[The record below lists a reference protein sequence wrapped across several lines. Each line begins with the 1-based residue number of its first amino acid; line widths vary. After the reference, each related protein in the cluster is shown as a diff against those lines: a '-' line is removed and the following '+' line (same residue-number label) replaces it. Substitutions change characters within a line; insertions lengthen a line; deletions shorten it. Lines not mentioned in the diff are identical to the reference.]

1 MFTRRES
8 FKEFIA
14 SYPIVSAIL
23 IIHLLLYIVTT
34 IPIFPNDYILEQT
47 IGVNLYIVQGEWW
60 RLLTPIFIHGSFS
73 HFLFNSFSI
82 FLFGPPLEMILGK
95 TRFTVLY
102 LATGVLAN
110 IATLLAEPLT
120 YTHLGSSGAI
130 FGLFGYY
137 IALIVFRKDI
147 ISKNNSQVIA
157 TIAILSLIMTFLQP
171 NINVSAHIFGFLCGL
186 VIGSISQSKG
196 KKILNT
202 YKEEFS
208 HIKNNLSRRKKPPI
222 KTIVIWGILLLLAAI
237 GLFQ

>member
-8 FKEFIA
+8 FKEFIT
-14 SYPIVSAIL
+14 SYPIVSTIL

-34 IPIFPNDYILEQT
+34 ISIFPNEYILEQT
-47 IGVNLYIVQGEWW
+47 IGVNLYVIQGEWW
-60 RLLTPIFIHGSFS
+60 RLITPIFIHGSFS

-82 FLFGPPLEMILGK
+82 FLFGPALEMILGK
-95 TRFTVLY
+95 TRFTFLY
-102 LATGVLAN
+102 LATGILAN
-110 IATLLAEPLT
+110 VATLLVEPLT

-147 ISKNNSQVIA
+147 LSKNNSQIIA

-171 NINVSAHIFGFLCGL
+171 NINISAHLFGFLFGL
-186 VIGSISQSKG
+186 VIGSISQRKG
-196 KKILNT
+196 RKIFNT
-202 YKEEFS
+202 YKEEIS
-208 HIKNNLSRRKKPPI
+208 HIKNSLSKQKRPPI
-222 KTIVIWGILLLLAAI
+222 KTIIIWGILLLLAAL